1 MLSERERC
9 HLTYDARLPLVTGLS
24 RDFCAIHPSQCFAKI
39 FMQMVEFHRV
49 EKYRPDQGFSVAVA
63 GLINMK
69 SPGAFK
75 PPRLYKVRGSCLPP
89 TSKIVL

>member
-1 MLSERERC
+1 
-9 HLTYDARLPLVTGLS
+9 
-24 RDFCAIHPSQCFAKI
+24 
-39 FMQMVEFHRV
+39 MVEYHRA

-75 PPRLYKVRGSCLPP
+75 PPRLYKVRGGRCGQVRRSKLSRNQGLLMTRRSNPHIQIGQASCKDD
-89 TSKIVL
+89 TAHWRWHE